1 MSKRNDRTLRRQQGF
16 TLIEIMAVVMI
27 IGLLT
32 TGVGIAVAGM
42 IDDAR
47 LNTAKQDIRNLE
59 AALEIYRMDN
69 GRYPTTDQGI
79 RALIEKPT
87 VGPVPNRWRDG
98 GYLSK
103 PILPK
108 DGWGAA
114 YQYGSP
120 GQHNA
125 RGFDLWSLGPDGV
138 AGNDDIGNW
147 AEAELD

>member
-1 MSKRNDRTLRRQQGF
+1 MSMKPDRNKRSRAGF

-79 RALIEKPT
+79 RALVEKPT
-87 VGPVPNRWRDG
+87 TGPVPVRWRDG

-103 PILPK
+103 SAMPT
-108 DGWGAA
+108 DGWGAT
-114 YQYGSP
+114 YQYSSP
-120 GQHNA
+120 GQHNS
-125 RGFDLWSLGPDGV
+125 RGFDLWSLGADGV
-138 AGNDDIGNW
+138 LGNDDIGNW
-147 AEAELD
+147 TEADPN